1 LLENGLGIFLVKQVQ
16 ETNVEKSIWGTQ
28 NPCTFYLR
36 SRRFR
41 FQTCEVILLFWCPG
55 LTTGYW
61 LLTPPTNSF
70 SKPNTLYGKFLRL
83 FQFGMISESLPY
95 ITPKSF

>member
-55 LTTGYW
+55 L
-61 LLTPPTNSF
+61 
-70 SKPNTLYGKFLRL
+70 
-83 FQFGMISESLPY
+83 
-95 ITPKSF
+95 